1 MCVRGVYVCVCYSR
15 WVSKLCVCVRECR
28 DKGSGFC
35 LSLRFEH
42 LKHFI
47 YFIGCYPNLTNKGR

>member
-1 MCVRGVYVCVCYSR
+1 MCVRGVYVCVCYPR
-15 WVSKLCVCVRECR
+15 WVSKCVCVRVCR
-28 DKGSGFC
+28 DNGSGFC

-47 YFIGCYPNLTNKGR
+47 YFISRCYPNLTNKGR